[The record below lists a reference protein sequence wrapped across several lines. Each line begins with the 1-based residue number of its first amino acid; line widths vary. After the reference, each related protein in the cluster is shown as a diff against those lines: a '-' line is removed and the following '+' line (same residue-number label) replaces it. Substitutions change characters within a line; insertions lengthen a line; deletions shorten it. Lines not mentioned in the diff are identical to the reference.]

1 MITKDCIIVESKIQG
16 KLIGTNLSALFA
28 SIRSS
33 SKTGVLKL
41 KYPDS
46 RYNTNYTLF
55 KGMAGQVQTL
65 FAAKISAIMK
75 DYGVPKAVIEHLR
88 AQNRSNTHSKLMI
101 TLNDGNQ
108 FLSSDLIAKAFKRRM
123 LMSLVPIWHRDDG
136 NFELDLS
143 KPVTLTTKKGV
154 DLDSISLE
162 VSKRLDELT
171 RDHKDI
177 TCLGPD
183 DVFVAREDQV
193 GLPIHVRTFG
203 AYELRVLS
211 ALAEPATLLETV
223 IESRLSWDELLTT
236 IATLQAKDI
245 IKHVLPHTRVKPSSK
260 KKGQKARVDEFT
272 TIFDESA
279 EGSTIVS
286 AKKGINLKNLKAA
299 IKNLLR
305 SPFN

>member
-1 MITKDCIIVESKIQG
+1 MAESKIQG
-16 KLIGTNLSALFA
+16 KLKDTNLSALFT
-28 SIRSS
+28 SISSS

-46 RYNTNYTLF
+46 RYNTNYTFF

-75 DYGVPKAVIEHLR
+75 DYGVPEAVIEHLR
-88 AQNRSNTHSKLMI
+88 AQNRNNTNSKLMI

-136 NFELDLS
+136 SFELDLN

-154 DLDSISLE
+154 DPNSISLE
-162 VSKRLDELT
+162 VSKRLDELIEGN
-171 RDHKDI
+171 KDI

-211 ALAEPATLLETV
+211 VLAEPSTLLETV
-223 IESRLSWDELLTT
+223 VEARLSWDELLTT

-245 IKHVLPHTRVKPSSK
+245 IKHVAPHAKDKAPPSK
-260 KKGQKARVDEFT
+260 KEEKKARADEFT
-272 TIFDESA
+272 TIFDESTDK
-279 EGSTIVS
+279 STLVS
-286 AKKGINLKNLKAA
+286 AIKGINLKNLKAA
-299 IKNLLR
+299 MKRLLR
-305 SPFN
+305 SLFN